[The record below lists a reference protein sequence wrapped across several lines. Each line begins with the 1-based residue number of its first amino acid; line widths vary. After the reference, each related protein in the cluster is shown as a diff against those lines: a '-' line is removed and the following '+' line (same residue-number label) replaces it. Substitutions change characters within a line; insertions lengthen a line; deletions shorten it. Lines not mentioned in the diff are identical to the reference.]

1 MKKTPLYNQH
11 LQLEAKMVDFGGFN
25 MPIQYKGISIE
36 HQCVR
41 KDVGIFDVS
50 HMGEFFVQGNEST
63 SFLNY
68 ICSNDINKIELDL
81 ASVTTPLNELNRF
94 LGGNVTTGRLG
105 EWNLESIVRD
115 IMPSNSFDLQHQIN
129 PESRD
134 LVDCA
139 VTTAEGIIVPI
150 DSKFYAGQYQNY
162 QDAKTSTERKKI
174 LGNLRTEVL
183 SDATDISSK
192 YLLRNITSNY
202 VILYIP
208 SEKLIDLINQIEGLR
223 EESFTEKN
231 TLIMGPNTLA
241 AFLDMVR
248 TGHHYLKL
256 NETASKVASVV
267 RGIQKEFSN
276 FDANTNSVLKR
287 LDGAVKDVQSL
298 QTRINVLGN
307 KLEKGAESLEDES

>member
-1 MKKTPLYNQH
+1 MINYLIFISLVLILGILIY
-11 LQLEAKMVDFGGFN
+11 LLFN
-25 MPIQYKGISIE
+25 IKNGESINKG
-36 HQCVR
+36 
-41 KDVGIFDVS
+41 
-50 HMGEFFVQGNEST
+50 GNENIQSK
-63 SFLNY
+63 L
-68 ICSNDINKIELDL
+68 IEVSNDINKIELDL

-115 IMPSNSFDLQHQIN
+115 IMPSNIFDLQHQIN

-162 QDAKTSTERKKI
+162 QDAKTGTERKKI

>member
-1 MKKTPLYNQH
+1 MINYLIFISLVLILGILIY
-11 LQLEAKMVDFGGFN
+11 LLFN
-25 MPIQYKGISIE
+25 IKNGESINKG
-36 HQCVR
+36 
-41 KDVGIFDVS
+41 
-50 HMGEFFVQGNEST
+50 GNENIQSK
-63 SFLNY
+63 L
-68 ICSNDINKIELDL
+68 IEVSNDINKIELDL

-115 IMPSNSFDLQHQIN
+115 IMPNNSFDLQHQIN

-162 QDAKTSTERKKI
+162 QDAKTGTERKKI

-183 SDATDISSK
+183 NDATDISSK

>member
-1 MKKTPLYNQH
+1 MINYLIFISLVLILGILIY
-11 LQLEAKMVDFGGFN
+11 LLFN
-25 MPIQYKGISIE
+25 IKNGESIRKG
-36 HQCVR
+36 
-41 KDVGIFDVS
+41 
-50 HMGEFFVQGNEST
+50 GNENIQSK
-63 SFLNY
+63 L
-68 ICSNDINKIELDL
+68 IEVSNDINKIELDL

-139 VTTAEGIIVPI
+139 VTTAEGVIVPI

-162 QDAKTSTERKKI
+162 QDAKTGTERKKI

-298 QTRINVLGN
+298 QTRINVLGS

>member
-1 MKKTPLYNQH
+1 MINYLIFISLVLILGILIY
-11 LQLEAKMVDFGGFN
+11 LLFN
-25 MPIQYKGISIE
+25 IKNGESINKG
-36 HQCVR
+36 
-41 KDVGIFDVS
+41 
-50 HMGEFFVQGNEST
+50 GNENIQSK
-63 SFLNY
+63 L
-68 ICSNDINKIELDL
+68 IEVSNDINKIELDL

-174 LGNLRTEVL
+174 LVNLRTEVL

-298 QTRINVLGN
+298 QTRINVLGS

>member
-1 MKKTPLYNQH
+1 MINYLIFISLVLILGILIY
-11 LQLEAKMVDFGGFN
+11 LLFN
-25 MPIQYKGISIE
+25 IKIGESIRKG
-36 HQCVR
+36 
-41 KDVGIFDVS
+41 
-50 HMGEFFVQGNEST
+50 GNENIQSK
-63 SFLNY
+63 L
-68 ICSNDINKIELDL
+68 IEVSNDINKIELDL

-115 IMPSNSFDLQHQIN
+115 IMPNNSFNLQHQIN

-139 VTTAEGIIVPI
+139 VTTAEGVIVPI

-162 QDAKTSTERKKI
+162 QDAKTGTERKKI

-183 SDATDISSK
+183 SDAGDISSK

-208 SEKLIDLINQIEGLR
+208 SEKLIDLVNQIEGLR

-287 LDGAVKDVQSL
+287 LDGAMKDVQSL

>member
-1 MKKTPLYNQH
+1 MINYLIFISLVLILGILIY
-11 LQLEAKMVDFGGFN
+11 LLFN
-25 MPIQYKGISIE
+25 IKNGESINKG
-36 HQCVR
+36 
-41 KDVGIFDVS
+41 
-50 HMGEFFVQGNEST
+50 GNENIQSK
-63 SFLNY
+63 L
-68 ICSNDINKIELDL
+68 IEVSNDINKIELDL

-115 IMPSNSFDLQHQIN
+115 IMPSNSFDLQHQVN

-162 QDAKTSTERKKI
+162 QDAKTGTERKKI

-298 QTRINVLGN
+298 QTIINVLGN